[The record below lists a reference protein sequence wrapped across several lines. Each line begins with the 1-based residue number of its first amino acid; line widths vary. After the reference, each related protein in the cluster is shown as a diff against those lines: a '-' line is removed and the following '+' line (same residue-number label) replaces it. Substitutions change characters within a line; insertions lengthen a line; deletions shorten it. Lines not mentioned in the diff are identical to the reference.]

1 MDDGETTDL
10 SNRWDQ
16 FLIELQP
23 RQLAQIALAG
33 AIAGV
38 AVWLLTMLIRQ
49 VILVPIFCGNPASAT
64 CVGANDIAGIFATI
78 IAAVIGLMGLV
89 RIGAFR
95 PLLIVIA
102 AAISLWGLS
111 SWVSGLFIG
120 ALVWSVVLY
129 ALAYTAFA
137 WFVRIRPFVP
147 ALLVV
152 VFVVFLARVLA
163 IV

>member
-10 SNRWDQ
+10 SNRWDH

-38 AVWLLTMLIRQ
+38 AVWLLTLLIRQ
-49 VILVPIFCGNPASAT
+49 VILVPIFCGNPANAA
-64 CVGANDIAGIFATI
+64 CVGATDIAGIFATI

-129 ALAYTAFA
+129 TLTYAAFA

>member
-1 MDDGETTDL
+1 MDEGDTTEL
-10 SNRWDQ
+10 SNRWDN

-23 RQLAQIALAG
+23 QQLLHIALSG
-33 AIAGV
+33 AVVGV
-38 AVWLLTMLIRQ
+38 AVWLLTMLIRH
-49 VILVPIFCGNPASAT
+49 VVMVPIFCGDPSSAG
-64 CVGANDIAGIFATI
+64 CAGATDVAGIFATI

-89 RIGAFR
+89 RIGVYR

-111 SWVSGLFIG
+111 GWVSGLFIG

-147 ALLVV
+147 ALVV
-152 VFVVFLARVLA
+152 VVVVVLLARVLA
-163 IV
+163 AV